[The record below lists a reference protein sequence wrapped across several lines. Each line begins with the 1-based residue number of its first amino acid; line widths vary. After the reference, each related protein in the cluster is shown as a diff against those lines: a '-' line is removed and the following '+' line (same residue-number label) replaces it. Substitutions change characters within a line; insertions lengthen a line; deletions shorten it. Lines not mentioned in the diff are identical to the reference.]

1 MMETKEMASRTTEDT
16 YQTLN
21 IGTTTTENTQ
31 NGSTFELRNYQK
43 ECIETVNSLPDG
55 SRTIAVLATG
65 LGKTVVAAN
74 LDFHG
79 RVLWLSHRDELVR
92 QPEKYF
98 IARGM
103 SFGVEKAEEHEN
115 GEDVVS
121 ASIQSLS
128 REGRLNWF
136 QPDAFDTIILDEAQH
151 AAADTY
157 KKVLHYFKPRKLV
170 GLTATPRRGDGQ
182 GLDGEFDNICFSRD
196 LKWGIQNG
204 YLSDIRCIRVKAGY
218 GLAGIAM
225 TAGDYT
231 AKALSDAMAHSDNDA
246 VTAKAYMDYARG
258 KQTLIYCPTIERC
271 ESVLR
276 VIRRMLPETERDTV
290 AMLSGK
296 DDPAYRRFVL
306 DMYRKGR
313 IHAIINCMIL
323 TEGTDLPATEVILND
338 RPTANDVLYEQ
349 IVGRGTRLYPG
360 KKSCL
365 VIDVVTSDWKDKKI
379 CTAPTLFG
387 IDPVRIPESISRKLE
402 NGKMMLAENADEL
415 VEKQADGIAD
425 LARRISLEVETC
437 CLLGDDFDAVIHTN
451 AEDGYKTL
459 AHEIRNRMKQD
470 AREGLFIHRGY
481 NDGYTRYIQPS
492 YKGKIW
498 LSDPDEYGKVTA
510 EFDMERLHC
519 VSEPVEEKQMM
530 RMIRAYLDDAT
541 LEFMHPLWDNA
552 ARTEWENMKLSES
565 QKDYIGTLYQDDNIK
580 GQLSSLNKREAGD
593 LINWKMDQKQ
603 ISSAKK
609 KAEKDKEYIRKKP
622 ESKAYRKWLEK
633 RTAEDGYRGQRA
645 MWTKDTWE
653 NVKKRMM
660 YCLQKDAGRKEADC
674 A

>member
-1 MMETKEMASRTTEDT
+1 MMEIKEMASRTTEDT

-21 IGTTTTENTQ
+21 TGAAEAGNAR
-31 NGSTFELRNYQK
+31 NGSALELRGYQK

-98 IARGM
+98 TARGM
-103 SFGVEKAEEHEN
+103 SFGVEKAEEYEN

-170 GLTATPRRGDGQ
+170 GLTATPKRGDGQ
-182 GLDGEFDNICFSRD
+182 GLSGEFDSICFSRD

-218 GLAGIAM
+218 GLTGIAM

-231 AKALSDAMAHSDNDA
+231 AKALSNAMAHSDNDA
-246 VTAKAYMDYARG
+246 VAAKAYMDYARG

-296 DDPAYRRFVL
+296 DDPEYRRFVL

-313 IHAIINCMIL
+313 IHAIINCIIL

-360 KKSCL
+360 KESCL

-387 IDPVRIPESISRKLE
+387 IDPARVDARVGRKLE
-402 NGKMMLAENADEL
+402 NGEMLLAKNADAL
-415 VEKQADGIAD
+415 VEKQADGIAN
-425 LARRISLEVETC
+425 LAGRISMEVETC
-437 CLLGDDFDAVIHTN
+437 RLLGDDFDAVIQAN
-451 AEDGYKTL
+451 AEDGYKAL
-459 AHEIRNRMKQD
+459 ARGIRNHMDQD
-470 AREGLFIHRGY
+470 AIDGLFIHRGY

-498 LSDPDEYGKVTA
+498 MSDPDEDGKITA
-510 EFDMERLHC
+510 EFDIEHLHC

-530 RMIRAYLDDAT
+530 RMIRTYLEDT
-541 LEFMHPLWDNA
+541 TPVFMRPLWDHA
-552 ARTEWENMKLSES
+552 ARAEWENMKLSES
-565 QKDYIGTLYQDDNIK
+565 QKDYIGTLYRGDNIN
-580 GQLSSLNKREAGD
+580 GQISGLNKREAGD

-603 ISSAKK
+603 IASAKK
-609 KAEKDKEYIRKKP
+609 KAEKDKEYFQKKP

-633 RTAEDGYRGQRA
+633 RTAEEGYRSQRA
-645 MWTKDTWE
+645 MWTKDTSST
-653 NVKKRMM
+653 R
-660 YCLQKDAGRKEADC
+660 D
-674 A
+674 

>member
-1 MMETKEMASRTTEDT
+1 MLSGTTEERYRKVNT
-16 YQTLN
+16 E
-21 IGTTTTENTQ
+21 IAGTESVQ
-31 NGSTFELRNYQK
+31 NSSALELRGYQK
-43 ECIETVNSLPDG
+43 ECIEAVNSLPNG
-55 SRTIAVLATG
+55 SRTIAILATG

-98 IARGM
+98 TTRGM

-128 REGRLNWF
+128 HEGRLNWF
-136 QPDAFDTIILDEAQH
+136 KPNAFDTIILDEAQH

-170 GLTATPRRGDGQ
+170 GLTATPKRGDGQ
-182 GLDGEFDNICFSRD
+182 RLDGEFDSICFSRD

-218 GLAGIAM
+218 DLTGIAM
-225 TAGDYT
+225 AAGDYT

-246 VTAKAYMDYARG
+246 VTARAYIDYARG

-276 VIRRMLPETERDTV
+276 VIRRMLPEIERDTV
-290 AMLSGK
+290 VMLSGK
-296 DDPAYRRFVL
+296 DDPEYRRFVL
-306 DMYRKGR
+306 DMYQKGR

-349 IVGRGTRLYPG
+349 IIGRGTRLYPG

-365 VIDVVTSDWKDKKI
+365 VIDVVTSDWRNKRI

-387 IDPVRIPESISRKLE
+387 IDPARVSDSVSRKLE
-402 NGKMMLAENADEL
+402 NGEIMLAKSADALIE
-415 VEKQADGIAD
+415 EQTDRITD
-425 LARRISLEVETC
+425 LARRINLEEETC
-437 CLLGDDFDAVIHTN
+437 CLLDNAFDEVIRTK
-451 AEDGYKTL
+451 AEDGYKAL
-459 AHEIRNRMKQD
+459 AREIRNRIENSSH
-470 AREGLFIHRGY
+470 EGLLLHKGY
-481 NDGYTRYIQPS
+481 YEGYTRYIQPS

-498 LSDPDEYGKVTA
+498 LSDPDEDGKITA
-510 EFDMERLHC
+510 EFDMEHLHC
-519 VSEPVEEKQMM
+519 VSEPVEEEQMM
-530 RMIRAYLDDAT
+530 RMIRGYLEDT
-541 LEFMHPLWDNA
+541 TPRFVRPLWDNA
-552 ARTEWENMKLSES
+552 ARAEWEKMQLSES
-565 QKDYIGTLYQDDNIK
+565 QKDYIETLYQDDNVS
-580 GQLSSLNKREAGD
+580 GQISKLNKREAAD

-603 ISSAKK
+603 IASEKK
-609 KAEKDKEYIRKKP
+609 KAEKDKEHFQKKP
-622 ESKAYRKWLEK
+622 ESKAYKKWLEK
-633 RTAEDGYRGQRA
+633 RTAEDCYRSQRDV
-645 MWTKDTWE
+645 WTKSTWE
-653 NVKKRMM
+653 KVKKQMM
-660 YCLQKDAGRKEADC
+660 YCLSKETDRKEADC